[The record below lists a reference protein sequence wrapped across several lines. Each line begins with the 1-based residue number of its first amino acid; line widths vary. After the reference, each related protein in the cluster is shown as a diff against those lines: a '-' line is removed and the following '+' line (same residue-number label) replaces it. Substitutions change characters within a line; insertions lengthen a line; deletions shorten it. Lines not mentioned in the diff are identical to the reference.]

1 MDKLIAELMRLYLP
15 ASALAPELLAR
26 HLRGEDNVPVS
37 LTGNDGLTRALMIP
51 FRKAKGAQDDAH
63 WTQLCEVA
71 NALQERLGLPAP
83 AVSISGGDA
92 YYLWLSLATP
102 VPAEQAQA
110 FLERLRDAYFPDTE
124 LAPDATVAPVALP
137 PCLHPR
143 TGKWA
148 AFIHPGMGASF
159 ADEPGLEMMPPASGQ
174 AAFLEGLESIEEAKF
189 ANALALLQPQGDGP
203 QASLALVPATHAP
216 EVEFMPAHAQ
226 AARTPAERSS
236 DDGLLLKDATLEDIV
251 RHLHSLN
258 IEPTFRHVLP
268 PARR

>member
-1 MDKLIAELMRLYLP
+1 MKKLIAELMRLYLP
-15 ASALAPELLAR
+15 AGALTPEQLAR

-37 LTGNDGLTRALMIP
+37 LTGSDGLTRALMIP
-51 FRKAKGAQDDAH
+51 FRKARGAQDDAH

-110 FLERLRDAYFPDTE
+110 FLERLRDAYFPATE

-159 ADEPGLEMMPPASGQ
+159 ADEPGLEMMPPSNGQ

-203 QASLALVPATHAP
+203 QASLALVPAVHEP
-216 EVEFMPAHAQ
+216 EVEFMPAHASIPR
-226 AARTPAERSS
+226 AAAEHGPA
-236 DDGLLLKDATLEDIV
+236 DGLLLKDATLEDIV

>member
-1 MDKLIAELMRLYLP
+1 MNTMHKLISELMRLYLP
-15 ASALAPELLAR
+15 IGALTPELLAQ

-37 LTGNDGLTRALMIP
+37 LTDGEGMTRALMIP
-51 FRKAKGAQDDAH
+51 FRKARGAQGDAH

-71 NALQERLGLPAP
+71 NALQERLGLPPP

-102 VPAEQAQA
+102 VPAAQAQA

-124 LAPDATVAPVALP
+124 LAPDAALAPVALP

-159 ADEPGLEMMPPASGQ
+159 ADEPGLEMMPPAAGQ
-174 AAFLEGLESIEEAKF
+174 AGFLEGLESIDEAQF
-189 ANALALLQPQGDGP
+189 AHALALLQPQGDAP

-216 EVEFMPAHAQ
+216 AVDFALAGRPADGAS
-226 AARTPAERSS
+226 AERLPAA
-236 DDGLLLKDATLEDIV
+236 GLLLKDATLEDIV
-251 RHLHSLN
+251 RHLHALN
-258 IEPTFRHVLP
+258 IEPTFRHLL
-268 PARR
+268 R